1 MYLVGFNFFC
11 ESFKLLVLSKKSRM
25 ADQTVD
31 DLVAKQHVQ
40 LIQKLRSLENQNNQ
54 LKSELGAERYLLVD
68 N

>member
-1 MYLVGFNFFC
+1 
-11 ESFKLLVLSKKSRM
+11 M

-54 LKSELGAERYLLVD
+54 LTSELVAERYLLVNKYRTILIKLVQGD
-68 N
+68 KFLVLNKLI

>member
-1 MYLVGFNFFC
+1 
-11 ESFKLLVLSKKSRM
+11 M

-54 LKSELGAERYLLVD
+54 LTSELGAERYLLVD
-68 N
+68 K